1 MGVRCPASLA
11 TNGRR
16 PRKEADDHDQQL
28 DPFDEP
34 TIDPLDAWKP
44 IKVGEGCY
52 IIDGPGDELIARLE
66 VFVGGSEDDNDRAA
80 RVMAAAPLLLHE
92 LRRLVARA
100 GMGAALDLD
109 GAKAVI
115 ASCDGTS
122 GRSHVNTTGPE
133 RSMSDEVNKLSV
145 GVNA

>member
-1 MGVRCPASLA
+1 MGDHMTNTPFSKPA
-11 TNGRR
+11 
-16 PRKEADDHDQQL
+16 
-28 DPFDEP
+28 
-34 TIDPLDAWKP
+34 IDPLDAWKP

-80 RVMAAAPLLLHE
+80 RVMAAAPLLLRE
-92 LRRLVARA
+92 LRRLVTAA
-100 GMGAALDLD
+100 GMGAAADLD

-122 GRSHVNTTGPE
+122 GRGQVNTTGPE
-133 RSMSDEVNKLSV
+133 RGLSEEGCHRAV
-145 GVNA
+145 SCQRLLHEGGLRART